1 VAAARKAVSTIRDF
15 RIAIRERNQTVF
27 HRFIAVF
34 GEVRMLLLTSAWFIA
49 RASACVS
56 SPVRDRRAER
66 RSGALRRG
74 FTLVELLVVIAI
86 IGVLVALL
94 LPAVQAARE
103 AANRMSCSNNFK
115 QLGIALHNYH
125 DTHKKFSY
133 AWTDNANMITRK
145 RDCWM
150 QRVLPFMEQ
159 QPMQDAYETQNP
171 QWIMDV
177 AVAIKDKEVS
187 GFLCPSDGQLPPVG
201 ANGGLR
207 AGGYGFQGNYVL
219 CSGNGVMFFGT
230 NNNGFIYPDSKRTM
244 ASITDGTSNT
254 VIGGESIRRPG
265 DAGWGGAGAYWGGS
279 RWGGFGF
286 TTLEAPNTNLPDRH
300 YQCTSTTFVPAP
312 CTSLTGT
319 DDTRNYARS
328 WHSGGVN
335 VLLGDASTRFMPET
349 VDILVWRAAGS
360 ISGGESL
367 QMP

>member
-1 VAAARKAVSTIRDF
+1 
-15 RIAIRERNQTVF
+15 
-27 HRFIAVF
+27 
-34 GEVRMLLLTSAWFIA
+34 MLLL
-49 RASACVS
+49 ASARFLSRPSAQVLACPSVHASAATDSVS
-56 SPVRDRRAER
+56 AARQSRFASAR
-66 RSGALRRG
+66 GG

-115 QLGIALHNYH
+115 QIGIALHNYH
-125 DTHKKFSY
+125 DTHKKFPY
-133 AWTDNANMITRK
+133 AWVDNAAMITRK
-145 RDCWM
+145 RDSWM
-150 QRVLPFMEQ
+150 QRSLAFIEQ
-159 QPMQDAYETQNP
+159 QPMADAYETQNP

-177 AVAIKDKEVS
+177 AAAIKDKEVS
-187 GFLCPSDGQLPPVG
+187 GFLCPSDGQLPAVG

-219 CSGNGVMFFGT
+219 CSGNDIMRFGT
-230 NNNGFIYPDSKRTM
+230 NNNGIAYPDSKRNM

-254 VIGGESIRRPG
+254 VIASESIRRPG
-265 DAGWGGAGAYWGGS
+265 DAGWGGAGAYWGGA

-335 VLLGDASTRFMPET
+335 VLLGDASTRFVPET
-349 VDILVWRAAGS
+349 IDILVWRASGS
-360 ISGGESL
+360 VNGGESL
-367 QMP
+367 QLP